1 MNIPNW
7 FYDERVQ
14 QIAPEKLNL
23 LLHLAA
29 QLEGKT
35 SQKEIMPVLIG
46 AIASAS
52 RQNLMFSKDEF
63 ELIFKIMKE
72 GKSVEEQQKMDE
84 TLAKRAGQV
93 VFRKALS
100 FSEILPG
107 FLFFGMSIDKL
118 ELCLRIQDLL
128 AVIQSKISR
137 FQIADGHSQQNKRHG
152 LKSKQLKTQKHG

>member
-1 MNIPNW
+1 MNIPDW

-23 LLHLAA
+23 LLHLAS

-46 AIASAS
+46 AIASAN

-72 GKSVEEQQKMDE
+72 GKSETEKARMDDM
-84 TLAKRAGQV
+84 LNQAQR
-93 VFRKALS
+93 
-100 FSEILPG
+100 
-107 FLFFGMSIDKL
+107 LF
-118 ELCLRIQDLL
+118 
-128 AVIQSKISR
+128 
-137 FQIADGHSQQNKRHG
+137 NK
-152 LKSKQLKTQKHG
+152 

>member
-63 ELIFKIMKE
+63 ELIFKMKHCKRPGRCFPE
-72 GKSVEEQQKMDE
+72 SVK
-84 TLAKRAGQV
+84 LFGNSAG
-93 VFRKALS
+93 F
-100 FSEILPG
+100 FILWY
-107 FLFFGMSIDKL
+107 
-118 ELCLRIQDLL
+118 EY
-128 AVIQSKISR
+128 
-137 FQIADGHSQQNKRHG
+137 
-152 LKSKQLKTQKHG
+152 

>member
-7 FYDERVQ
+7 VYDERVQ

-46 AIASAS
+46 AIASAN

-84 TLAKRAGQV
+84 TLQKGLIQRYLLKLQIPGHIFHA
-93 VFRKALS
+93 
-100 FSEILPG
+100 EIRQHHLHI
-107 FLFFGMSIDKL
+107 LFHFKKFHL
-118 ELCLRIQDLL
+118 HL
-128 AVIQSKISR
+128 
-137 FQIADGHSQQNKRHG
+137 F
-152 LKSKQLKTQKHG
+152 